1 MGDRAVIGT
10 YNAICDV
17 CGFEYKAKDM
27 RLRWD
32 NAFVC
37 KKDWEP
43 RHPQDFLKGRKDRQ
57 RVPIARPDETVF
69 ESTPVT
75 VDDL

>member
-1 MGDRAVIGT
+1 MRDRAILGT

-27 RLRWD
+27 RMRWD
-32 NAFVC
+32 GAFVC
-37 KKDWEP
+37 SSDYEP
-43 RHPQDFLKGRKDRQ
+43 RHPQDFLRGRVDRQ
-57 RVPIARPDETVF
+57 SVPIARPDSENF
-69 ESTPVT
+69 EQTPVT